1 MGNGELRALVLE
13 TNLAEHGVDATVT
26 PTGSDS
32 IVTRGIW
39 VTPTA
44 EDVPSGLDFQRR
56 EPRRVMAL
64 SRDAVP
70 RLPTGS
76 RISAPERDGGPVRD
90 WRVDGIERDE
100 ADHRR
105 VIVIEDPDEDT

>member
-1 MGNGELRALVLE
+1 MGNGEIRALVLE
-13 TNLAEHGVDATVT
+13 TNLAAHGVDVTVT
-26 PTGSDS
+26 PTGADE

-39 VTPTA
+39 LTPTP
-44 EDVPSGLDFQRR
+44 EDVGSGLDFHRR
-56 EPRRVMAL
+56 EPRRVIAL

-70 RLPTGS
+70 VLPKGS
-76 RISAPERDGGPVRD
+76 YIQAPERDGGPIQN

-105 VIVIEDPDEDT
+105 VVVIEDTDEDT